1 MSKQS
6 ADFSVYV
13 IEQIE
18 RLGLHPDL
26 KLDAGGVVK
35 IKRHDTRVDEPHKDF
50 AVFDLKIFWL
60 PPNDVYD
67 LPTSLL
73 SRDDLTCAVILFL
86 NDFMFRTRSSKGR
99 HDRARVQARQ
109 CIKFFEYFWMMNY
122 LQLSSV
128 PHDFMRTFAEVISQI
143 GWIGILSIEA
153 RIDRVVSQ
161 STGSILSKSEFG
173 CALSTNIDGADFGL
187 IFQHYNSRFSEG
199 DCLELIM
206 KPLGYSSMRH
216 LLGALNNLHGL
227 AGGIGLKQ
235 YPYLNILALCRA
247 LTSIPLR
254 TPNIGPKDAAS
265 LFAGSFEIILSL
277 ADGLVLLLGNISKSV
292 IKNFKLGRFELGS
305 EIEKIVL
312 ESGMDK
318 LIPPNKIGKGNNV
331 NVGGNYVCGLIL
343 LLMNACFVV
352 LAVCNARR
360 RDEIQHKKFGVHY
373 GCATVMSEE
382 LDLYVAEFY
391 IEKTLLDY
399 SVFFIN
405 GISYRAIKV
414 LELIQDQFTK
424 VDRALGREAEIISD
438 REKNLFC
445 YRRLGEREGIGQEP
459 CWFIFSDSRRGYVA
473 QFFDYIFPEGHS
485 LEVSAHM
492 FRRLYGLLFMY
503 RHELPE
509 VQALSYQY
517 QHDCFTA
524 TVTYIT
530 DPAVEGELNSIFN
543 LYGVNPATVRKAY
556 TEHCEDL
563 EESLLDVAKD
573 RMAELVEYTLSGGN
587 GRGGFTKFLKTV
599 YRKYLNSVEFV
610 NLTSNEQAKVVSDRF
625 LSRGHLPNPF
635 RHSLCVASPSRH
647 STSARCSS
655 PVTKILRPELASPTV
670 CHGCPFQYLNEYHI
684 QNMVKDHVFLLSEL
698 DRAQKGS
705 AIAQHLIREIAN
717 LDRIIQYHSESKTHE

>member
-1 MSKQS
+1 MNRQS
-6 ADFSVYV
+6 TDFSVYV
-13 IEQIE
+13 KEEIG
-18 RLGLHPDL
+18 RVGLHSDI
-26 KLDAGGVVK
+26 KLDSDGVVK
-35 IKRHDTRVDEPHKDF
+35 IRRHDTRADESHKDF

-60 PPNDVYD
+60 PPNDIYD

-73 SRDDLTCAVILFL
+73 SRDDLTCAIILFL

-109 CIKFFEYFWMMNY
+109 CIKFFEYFWMLNY

-128 PHDFMRTFAEVISQI
+128 PHNFMHSFAKEISQI
-143 GWIGILSIEA
+143 GWTGILNIKA
-153 RIDRVVSQ
+153 RIDTVIFQ
-161 STGSILSKSEFG
+161 GPGSVLSKREFAS
-173 CALSTNIDGADFGL
+173 ALATNIDGSDFGL
-187 IFQHYNSRFSEG
+187 IFKHYMSRFSEEVR
-199 DCLELIM
+199 LELITQ
-206 KPLGYSSMRH
+206 PLGYSSMRH

-235 YPYLNILALCRA
+235 FPYLNSLALCRA
-247 LTSIPLR
+247 LTSTPLR

-277 ADGLVLLLGNISKSV
+277 ADRLVLLLENVSNSV
-292 IKNFKLGRFELGS
+292 IDNFKLGRFELGS
-305 EIEKIVL
+305 NIEGIVL
-312 ESGMDK
+312 EAGMDK
-318 LIPPNKIGKGNNV
+318 LIPPNKIGKGNSSNT
-331 NVGGNYVCGLIL
+331 GGNYVCGLIL
-343 LLMNACFVV
+343 LLMSACFVV

-360 RDEIQHKKFGVHY
+360 RDEIQHKKYGVHY
-373 GCATVMSEE
+373 GCATIMNEE
-382 LDLYVAEFY
+382 LGLYVSEFY

-414 LELIQDQFTK
+414 LELIQDQFAK
-424 VDRALGREAEIISD
+424 VDRALGREAEVVSD
-438 REKNLFC
+438 RERNLFS
-445 YRRLGEREGIGQEP
+445 YRRLGEREGIGQEL
-459 CWFIFSDSRRGYVA
+459 CWFSFSDTRRGYVA
-473 QFFDYIFPEGHS
+473 RFFDYIFPMGHS
-485 LEVSAHM
+485 LDVSAHM

-543 LYGVNPATVRKAY
+543 LYGVNPANARKSY

-563 EESLLDVAKD
+563 EESLLDIAKD

-587 GRGGFTKFLKTV
+587 GRGGFTKFLKAV
-599 YRKYLNSVEFV
+599 YKKYLNSVEFV
-610 NLTSNEQAKVVSDRF
+610 NLTSNEQTKVISDRF
-625 LSRGHLPNPF
+625 VSRGHLPNPF
-635 RHSLCVASPSRH
+635 RHSLCVASPSRQ

-655 PVTKILRPELASPTV
+655 PVTKALRPELASPTV

-684 QNMVKDHVFLLSEL
+684 KNMIQDHAHLLSEL
-698 DRAQKGS
+698 GRSLEGSTTAQRLVG
-705 AIAQHLIREIAN
+705 EIAN
-717 LDRIIQYHSESKTHE
+717 LGRIIQFHDERKTYE